1 MPLDL
6 TSPAFQNGERIP
18 VRFTGDGED
27 LSPPLAWSGA
37 PDGTRSFAIICDDP
51 DAPRGTFTH
60 WVAFN
65 LSPSLNMMPEGVP
78 VHATLFDGASQGTN
92 DFGRSGYGGPAP
104 PPGKPHR
111 YFFRL
116 YAVDGI
122 LPVKAGAS
130 KQQLLNALSGHTLA
144 EAELMGTYVR

>member
-1 MPLDL
+1 MPLEL
-6 TSPAFQNGERIP
+6 TSTAFGNGERIP

-27 LSPPLAWSGA
+27 VSPPLAWSGA
-37 PDGTRSFAIICDDP
+37 PEGTKSFAIICDDP
-51 DAPRGTFTH
+51 DAPRGTWTH

-65 LSPSLNMMPEGVP
+65 LSPSLHVLTEDVP
-78 VHATLFDGASQGTN
+78 KHVTLADGASQGTN

-116 YAVDGI
+116 YAADEI
-122 LPVKAGAS
+122 LPIKAGAS
-130 KQQLLNALSGHTLA
+130 KAQLLSALKGHTLA
-144 EAELMGTYVR
+144 EAELMGTYGR